1 MGEKFHPAGLEGE
14 EETRRT
20 LWHRGQGV
28 ATQNTTL
35 ILVSDTERWCC
46 EITFTLCKRDKAR

>member
-35 ILVSDTERWCC
+35 IYTDTDGAPK
-46 EITFTLCKRDKAR
+46 L